1 MSYKSDISVIIVNYN
16 TSGHLSECLKSF
28 RKYFPENEIEIIVSD
43 NNSTDGKLPEL
54 VNKFP
59 EVKFFQ
65 RDVNDGFPG
74 GCNYGAERSGCNY
87 LLFVNPDIILK
98 DNSLIKLK
106 EILEI
111 DPSAGIVSGVMT
123 DENDQ
128 PIYFYNDFPAIKWEI
143 INILGFG
150 YEREIQ
156 RLVNRREIRENQN
169 FEVDWFHGAFL
180 MMRRSDFKL
189 TGGFNEKYFMYYEDV
204 EMCYYFKNNFSKRN
218 ICITGIKYYHHTQA
232 SIDKDKNDDIYIFH
246 INRGKLL
253 FIQNYKFPE
262 RTLIYIA
269 GLTYVITRLIALPFW
284 NKYKGRKKDK
294 LTQLLK
300 VLKLY
305 LNINFLN
312 TSKYEYIKK

>member
-1 MSYKSDISVIIVNYN
+1 
-16 TSGHLSECLKSF
+16 
-28 RKYFPENEIEIIVSD
+28 
-43 NNSTDGKLPEL
+43 
-54 VNKFP
+54 
-59 EVKFFQ
+59 
-65 RDVNDGFPG
+65 
-74 GCNYGAERSGCNY
+74 
-87 LLFVNPDIILK
+87 
-98 DNSLIKLK
+98 
-106 EILEI
+106 
-111 DPSAGIVSGVMT
+111 
-123 DENDQ
+123 
-128 PIYFYNDFPAIKWEI
+128 
-143 INILGFG
+143 
-150 YEREIQ
+150 
-156 RLVNRREIRENQN
+156 
-169 FEVDWFHGAFL
+169 

-204 EMCYYFKNNFSKRN
+204 EMCYKFKNKFSKRN

-232 SIDKDKNDDIYIFH
+232 SIDIDKNDDIYIFH

-262 RTLIYIA
+262 RILIYIA